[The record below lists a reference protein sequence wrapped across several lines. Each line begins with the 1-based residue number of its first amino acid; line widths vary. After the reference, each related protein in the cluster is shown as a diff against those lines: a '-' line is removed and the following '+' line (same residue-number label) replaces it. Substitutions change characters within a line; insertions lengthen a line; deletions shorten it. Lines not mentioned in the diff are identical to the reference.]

1 MAQRTSSINEPGGA
15 HEAEGVDAVPPAPSG
30 QPAPQEDALQTG
42 ERRAATVAAEPDHRA
57 PTPFVWQHGRRLL
70 LLDDEHLGWVLAELR
85 FDVERCRYIEVRR
98 ATYRWP
104 REAVGAVLSRAL
116 ASGDDAAEDSARS
129 LHQWLSRYY
138 GIRLYSDPSSQIDSP
153 DISS

>member
-1 MAQRTSSINEPGGA
+1 MAHRTSPINEPGGA
-15 HEAEGVDAVPPAPSG
+15 HEAEGIDAIAPDGPEPRAQS
-30 QPAPQEDALQTG
+30 G
-42 ERRAATVAAEPDHRA
+42 ERRAATTAPEPVHRA

-85 FDVERCRYIEVRR
+85 FDVEHCRYIEVRR

-104 REAVGAVLSRAL
+104 REAVGAILSRAL
-116 ASGDDAAEDSARS
+116 ASGDDAAEESARS

-138 GIRLYSDPSSQIDSP
+138 GIRLYSDPPPQIDPPEFSA
-153 DISS
+153 